1 MGNVSVEDL
10 KSGMTLN
17 SDVID
22 ATGRLLV
29 RSGTV
34 ISEQSIRVFKNR
46 DVREVDIQGVEEKV
60 AESPEAVEDVQSAP
74 PAVDDAQ
81 VAVGR
86 HAASVGNVLVD
97 DLKPGMTLNSDVA
110 DATGRILVR
119 SGTVISEVHI
129 RVLKKRDVKE
139 VDIQGDEG
147 QDAESAE
154 AVQSVPSVVEGAEMA
169 VAKDS
174 ALTAEPAMEIEISKE
189 DENKIRIMRAIP
201 FFKPFTDHELPVILK
216 TCTWLRC
223 NTGDI
228 ILKEGAAS
236 ERSFFVILKG
246 SICIQKRVGVTHMKK
261 TIKCLKKGDFFG
273 EMSVITG
280 EPRSADAVA
289 DGETFVLKIDAA
301 TLNKDT
307 DSFNMRSMQFKFYK
321 AFCEIIAER
330 LARTD
335 EMAVKLS

>member
-1 MGNVSVEDL
+1 MGNVSVDDL

-34 ISEQSIRVFKNR
+34 INEQSIRVFRNR
-46 DVREVDIQGVEEKV
+46 DVKEVDIQGVEEKV
-60 AESPEAVEDVQSAP
+60 AEAPEAAESVQSAP
-74 PAVDDAQ
+74 PVVEEAAIS
-81 VAVGR
+81 VGR

-97 DLKPGMTLNSDVA
+97 DLTPGMTLKSDVT
-110 DATGRILVR
+110 DATGRIVVR
-119 SGTVISEVHI
+119 SGTVINEVNI
-129 RVLKKRDVKE
+129 RVFRNRDVKE
-139 VDIQGDEG
+139 VDIRGVEE
-147 QDAESAE
+147 QDAETAE
-154 AVQSVPSVVEGAEMA
+154 AVQSGPPAVEGAGMA
-169 VAKDS
+169 DS
-174 ALTAEPAMEIEISKE
+174 ALTDEPAMEIEISKE
-189 DENKIRIMRAIP
+189 DENKIKIMRAIP
-201 FFKPFTDHELPVILK
+201 FFKPFTDRELPVILK
-216 TCTWLRC
+216 TSTWLRC

-246 SICIQKRVGVTHMKK
+246 SICIQKRVGVTNMKK
-261 TIKCLKKGDFFG
+261 TIKCLKIGEFFG

-289 DGETFVLKIDAA
+289 EGETFVLKIDSA